1 MPHRIRGGVYCMN
14 AAMFSEELNEVLATV
29 SCGMRSILQAD
40 RCSVQLFDPKTQLI
54 VGSGAG
60 VTAVDENAFGNWRG
74 LRNRS
79 MLYPAHDEKLGD
91 LLKGGVVSVLSA
103 RDPVYEPGFEGFF
116 KNTSSVGI
124 PLIHRGSVLAMA
136 WSSVYDPE
144 RPFDEGTVEA
154 ARHAADIGAVAIY
167 GALETQRLQVE
178 MRRQREAVARGCAEL
193 LSAFDGSDQGGPLV
207 ATWPLP
213 TMGENPAEV
222 ESPASLTER
231 ELEILALLTQGLTN
245 KEIAERLYVSVN
257 TVKGHVQRVLS
268 KLGARNRGEAA
279 SKARSWGVL

>member
-1 MPHRIRGGVYCMN
+1 
-14 AAMFSEELNEVLATV
+14 
-29 SCGMRSILQAD
+29 
-40 RCSVQLFDPKTQLI
+40 
-54 VGSGAG
+54 
-60 VTAVDENAFGNWRG
+60 
-74 LRNRS
+74 

-124 PLIHRGSVLAMA
+124 PLIHHGSVLAMA

-144 RPFDEGTVEA
+144 RPFDEGAVEA

-178 MRRQREAVARGCAEL
+178 MRRQREAVTRGCAEL
-193 LSAFDGSDQGGPLV
+193 LSAFDGSDQEGLLV

-213 TMGENPAEV
+213 TMGENPRRSRGSREPYRARARD
-222 ESPASLTER
+222 PCPLDPGAHQQGDCRTPLCER
-231 ELEILALLTQGLTN
+231 EHRQGPRAAGALEAWSPQPWRGGVQSPLLGRAVRRCVGGR
-245 KEIAERLYVSVN
+245 ECF
-257 TVKGHVQRVLS
+257 
-268 KLGARNRGEAA
+268 
-279 SKARSWGVL
+279 